1 MLAKIRPSSA
11 ICQPN
16 TDSVAL
22 SKLGFLP
29 VALCLASCL
38 SQAFVSLSPSVLDL
52 WSFSAWYR
60 SSVSRSRF
68 RPFRKIGNTQL
79 ERTVIIRC
87 YTDVTRWLCKD
98 AGTKLEIFC
107 TYQKQRYENILAF
120 SRGLGLSCL
129 ACIYSMVAWFGEIR
143 RKKTLV

>member
-1 MLAKIRPSSA
+1 MFLIKCFYLIKNSMLARIRPSSA

-16 TDSVAL
+16 TEPVAL

-38 SQAFVSLSPSVLDL
+38 SQALVSFSPSVLDL

-68 RPFRKIGNTQL
+68 RPFRNMGNTQL
-79 ERTVIIRC
+79 EKIEIFRFYCVDYANFPKISEG
-87 YTDVTRWLCKD
+87 
-98 AGTKLEIFC
+98 AHMKLEIC
-107 TYQKQRYENILAF
+107 YVYLPKTKIWKYI
-120 SRGLGLSCL
+120 GLFTG
-129 ACIYSMVAWFGEIR
+129 IR
-143 RKKTLV
+143 P